1 MTAFVAIEAAASAS
15 RIEQEIYETLEAKFE
30 GWAPAEGNLE
40 VWLIKAFSRV
50 AASVFDMASLM
61 SKEAFK
67 KFGEAIVNVPPVL
80 AAPAFVESTWTMI
93 DAAGYTIPAG
103 TQVEIEASGDRHVG
117 FATTEEIVV
126 APEAM
131 AATVPLRA
139 IESGEEGNELT
150 ADPTLVD
157 ALAFVDSITLDGTT
171 ANGVDAEEEDA
182 YLDRLVETLQLL
194 SLALILPRDFEIDA
208 RAVGWVFRA
217 ICIRNYNPVDKTT
230 GNVLMQCIVPVDV
243 SGQPG
248 SSPGKAELLERQ
260 EAKLLTDVI
269 HHVADPDYTPVD
281 VWATFAV
288 RAGFDP
294 VAVTAAVADRLAS
307 YLSPANWGIPS
318 SGDASSI
325 GGWENQPKVYRF
337 ELISEVDRVGGVDRG
352 VTVLLGGGAGKAFT
366 VAASTDIFSSTAHG
380 FSSGDAVVLRTGL
393 TPGAP
398 LAAGTVYFVR
408 DVATN
413 TFKVAA
419 TVGGAAIN
427 ITSDGSGVVSKLSTA
442 ESLTLTGVAPLTK
455 PGEIIVAA
463 V

>member
-1 MTAFVAIEAAASAS
+1 MTGFVAIEAAASAS
-15 RIEQEIYETLEAKFE
+15 QIEQEIYEALESRFE

-67 KFGEAIVNVPPVL
+67 KFGEALVNVPPVQ
-80 AAPAFVESTWTMI
+80 AAAAFVESTWTMV

-103 TQVEIEASGDRHVG
+103 TQVEIEAAADRHVG

-126 APEAM
+126 APESTT
-131 AATVPLRA
+131 ATVPLRA
-139 IESGEEGNELT
+139 VEPGEEGNGLT

-157 ALAFVDSITLDGTT
+157 ALAFVDSIVLDGTT
-171 ANGVDAEEEDA
+171 ANGVDAEEEDV
-182 YLDRLVETLQLL
+182 YLDRLAETLQML

-208 RAVGWVFRA
+208 RAVPGVARA
-217 ICIRNYNPVDKTT
+217 KCIRNYNPGDKTSD
-230 GNVLMQCIVPVDV
+230 NPLMQTVFPVDEDGMPL
-243 SGQPG
+243 STPSKEALQ
-248 SSPGKAELLERQ
+248 ERQ

-269 HHVADPDYTPVD
+269 HHVADPEYTKVD

-288 RAGFDP
+288 RTGFDP
-294 VAVTAAVADRLAS
+294 ATVTAAVKDRLAS
-307 YLSPANWGIPS
+307 YLNPANWGLPN

-325 GGWENQPKVYRF
+325 GGWDNQTKVYRF
-337 ELISEVDRVGGVDRG
+337 ELVSEIDRVGGVDRG

-366 VAASTDIFSSTAHG
+366 VAASNDKFTSTAHG
-380 FSSGDAVVLRTGL
+380 FSNGDAVILRTGF
-393 TPGAP
+393 TPGEP
-398 LAAGTVYFVR
+398 LSAGTVYFVR
-408 DVATN
+408 DAEAN
-413 TFKVAA
+413 AFKLTE

-427 ITSDGSGVVSKLSTA
+427 ITSDGLGTVSKLSTA
-442 ESLTLTGVAPLTK
+442 ESLTLTGVAPLAE